1 MASLTRGFD
10 IPAEE
15 RQVRDKDLILRRLTE
30 WSAKAEA
37 EFGTNSR
44 YKFQE
49 EFKNYGLL
57 DHFLRKLEQGKTI
70 DMNNML
76 AELLMQDTMA
86 SIIGR
91 LEGRGM
97 NATIKNYDGS
107 YFALEV
113 TKCKM
118 SFGKI
123 YAYLE
128 SMKDQYF
135 IKEYSC
141 KLSSLEEIF
150 NAHATES
157 MFMDLNKRIERKRTS
172 TFKSLQESAR

>member
-1 MASLTRGFD
+1 M
-10 IPAEE
+10 
-15 RQVRDKDLILRRLTE
+15 
-30 WSAKAEA
+30 KAEA

-44 YKFQE
+44 YKFE
-49 EFKNYGLL
+49 DEFKNYGLL
-57 DHFLRKLEQGKTI
+57 DHFLRKLEKGKTI

-86 SIIGR
+86 SIISR

-97 NATIKNYDGS
+97 TATIKNYDGS

-123 YAYLE
+123 YALLE

-150 NAHATES
+150 NAHATEA
-157 MFMDLNKRIERKRTS
+157 MFMDLNKRIERKRTN
-172 TFKSLQESAR
+172 TFKSLQESGR